1 MNEDLVCGMGGRGI
15 EERGRERDFIRDFCG
30 MEEMDLECRGMEK
43 EVYILCVVLME
54 DG

>member
-1 MNEDLVCGMGGRGI
+1 MCGMGGRGI

-30 MEEMDLECRGMEK
+30 MEEMNMECRRMEK
-43 EVYILCVVLME
+43 EVCILCVILME